1 VLHRSGVLRESHSG
15 APNCAAQA
23 LCFERIHMFLEGVF
37 VEITLGILG
46 TLLGRLWKVFWEAF
60 DLKGAQMEPRVPLRA
75 SKGTQ
80 VGLQGC

>member
-1 VLHRSGVLRESHSG
+1 
-15 APNCAAQA
+15 
-23 LCFERIHMFLEGVF
+23 MFLEGVF

-46 TLLGRLWKVFWEAF
+46 TLLGRLWKVLGEAF
-60 DLKGAQMEPRVPLRA
+60 DLKGAQMEPSVALGA